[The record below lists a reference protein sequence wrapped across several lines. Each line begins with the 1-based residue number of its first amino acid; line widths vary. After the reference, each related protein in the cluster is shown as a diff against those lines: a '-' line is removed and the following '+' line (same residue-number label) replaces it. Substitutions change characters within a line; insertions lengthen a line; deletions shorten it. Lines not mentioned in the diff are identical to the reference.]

1 MIVVERERGWVSIWA
16 CRRPSLCHCAAAVEV
31 AATPPLRR
39 AAAAHFSCPLYMPA
53 CGVVTATALRCPSLP
68 SHALLCP
75 GEKCKYI
82 HSKLLEST
90 AFVLVPSQYGVH
102 HWVVG
107 QRLNSRTIIP
117 QPLAH
122 LPTNQSQYSYAI
134 LTVEL
139 SWWHWLVIFAL
150 GVRKI
155 LWEYIRLFER
165 LSKLNPGLNLL
176 ALLSEILDRSQFC

>member
-1 MIVVERERGWVSIWA
+1 MHTWFHAQLPKKIFDGFYYLLRKPWFVNKQFSRLYAKKKHIMIVVERERGWVSIWA

-39 AAAAHFSCPLYMPA
+39 AAAAAYFSCPLYMPVYGA
-53 CGVVTATALRCPSLP
+53 AAAVAAASLRCPSLP

-107 QRLNSRTIIP
+107 QRLITI
-117 QPLAH
+117 
-122 LPTNQSQYSYAI
+122 
-134 LTVEL
+134 
-139 SWWHWLVIFAL
+139 F
-150 GVRKI
+150 KI
-155 LWEYIRLFER
+155 
-165 LSKLNPGLNLL
+165 
-176 ALLSEILDRSQFC
+176 Q